1 MPNSFFVYWKPQRN
15 FSLKNHKIFLV
26 HAKNI
31 QFGIF
36 HSRPLTML
44 QLAHTKIVY
53 TTLHKK
59 KDLGLHRKPKRRV
72 GVIHVWKFRGIISY
86 LPYLLHPQYSQ
97 DFARTIIPTGVTL
110 CTITFATYL
119 QIQLFHSPRCFC
131 CLFKILS
138 NFTFGIYF
146 TNNFPS

>member
-44 QLAHTKIVY
+44 QLTHTKIVY

-59 KDLGLHRKPKRRV
+59 KKSRIVQEAEAKSWSHTCMK
-72 GVIHVWKFRGIISY
+72 ISWNNF
-86 LPYLLHPQYSQ
+86 LSSLLASSSIFP
-97 DFARTIIPTGVTL
+97 RL
-110 CTITFATYL
+110 CSNNNPNRSNFMHNNICNIFTNTTFPL
-119 QIQLFHSPRCFC
+119 SSLLLLLIQNFIELYIWYLFH
-131 CLFKILS
+131 
-138 NFTFGIYF
+138 
-146 TNNFPS
+146 